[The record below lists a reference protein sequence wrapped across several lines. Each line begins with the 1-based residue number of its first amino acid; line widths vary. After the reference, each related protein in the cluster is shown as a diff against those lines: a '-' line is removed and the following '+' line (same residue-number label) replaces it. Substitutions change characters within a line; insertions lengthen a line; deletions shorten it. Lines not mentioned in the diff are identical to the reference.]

1 MLLNDDITIIEV
13 DDSRSSSSSTSEIE
27 EFMGSIEDLIEKNKY
42 LENKCQKIE
51 EEKKQLS
58 KRVQRLQDDYN
69 TMKQHNFTM
78 GCILCILVLSTFSTF
93 KKG

>member
-1 MLLNDDITIIEV
+1 MLLNDDITIIEG
-13 DDSRSSSSSTSEIE
+13 DDSSSSSTSEID

-51 EEKKQLS
+51 EEKKQLF
-58 KRVQRLQDDYN
+58 KRIERLQDDYN
-69 TMKQHNFTM
+69 TMKHHNFTM
-78 GCILCILVLSTFSTF
+78 GCMLCIFVLSTFSTF